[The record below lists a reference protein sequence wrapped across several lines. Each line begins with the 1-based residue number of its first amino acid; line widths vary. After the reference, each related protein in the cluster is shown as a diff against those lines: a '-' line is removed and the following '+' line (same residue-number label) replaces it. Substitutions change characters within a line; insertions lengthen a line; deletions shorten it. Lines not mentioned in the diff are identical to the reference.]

1 VNAAGSKEKFA
12 LRMSDESVV
21 VDVVVVGSRLVSLE
35 QLAALPMELWLRV
48 EQLLRTVLLLLLL
61 LLLLVILLQPDVDD
75 G

>member
-1 VNAAGSKEKFA
+1 
-12 LRMSDESVV
+12 MSDESVV